1 MGSAAEMLRIGALDL
16 SGRESTAPSGGYRM
30 LSVVVPAYNEERN
43 IPVLC
48 ARLLEVLDRLGAPF
62 EIILVND
69 GSKDGTGAVLRTA
82 AAARKE
88 IKVIELKRNSGQT
101 AAMMCGIDHASGDI
115 IIPIDAD
122 LQNDPADIP
131 ALLAKIGEGYDVVSG
146 WRKDRKDAAIRRNLP
161 SRIANKIISL
171 VSRVHL
177 HDYGCTLKAY
187 RLEVLDGVRLYGE
200 MHRLIPVYAS
210 WMGARVTE
218 IPVRHH
224 PRSHGKSNY
233 GLERVAKII
242 LDLIVVKFLDRQFM
256 KPIYVFGGFGML
268 CLLIS
273 GLAAIWALYLK
284 LFEGLSLIQTPLPL
298 LAVMTF
304 ITGFMCILMGLLSEI
319 LMRTYFESQG
329 KTSYVV
335 RERLNFDEED
345 KAAIDR
351 LTPRARK

>member
-1 MGSAAEMLRIGALDL
+1 MTGALGQTARLELADVTAGQGPAPAPDAAYRKL
-16 SGRESTAPSGGYRM
+16 SI
-30 LSVVVPAYNEERN
+30 VVPAYNEAKS

-48 ARLLEVLDRLGAPF
+48 ERLLSVLDGMGKPF

-69 GSKDGTGAVLRTA
+69 GSKDDTQAVLRQA
-82 AAARKE
+82 ASQRNE
-88 IKVIELKRNSGQT
+88 IKVVQLKRNSGQT

-131 ALLAKIGEGYDVVSG
+131 ALLDKIAEGYDVVSG
-146 WRKDRKDAAIRRNLP
+146 WRKDRKDSELRRNLP
-161 SRIANKIISL
+161 SRIANWIISK
-171 VSRVHL
+171 VSRVQL

-187 RLEVLDGVRLYGE
+187 RLDVLEGVRLYGE

-210 WMGARVTE
+210 WMGAKVTE

-224 PRSHGKSNY
+224 PRAHGASHY

-242 LDLIVVKFLDRQFM
+242 LDLIVVKFLDRQFV
-256 KPIYVFGGFGML
+256 KPIYVFGGFGMA
-268 CLLIS
+268 CLGVS
-273 GLAAIWALYLK
+273 GLAGIAALYLK
-284 LFEGLSLIQTPLPL
+284 FFRDVSLIQTPLPL

-304 ITGFMCILMGLLSEI
+304 ITGFMCILMGLITEI

-329 KTSYVV
+329 KTSYAV
-335 RERLNFDEED
+335 RERLNFDE
-345 KAAIDR
+345 KQA
-351 LTPRARK
+351 KN

>member
-1 MGSAAEMLRIGALDL
+1 MGETGGRLMGLERAEDGAQAAVPAAR
-16 SGRESTAPSGGYRM
+16 SGYRM
-30 LSVVVPAYNEERN
+30 LSVVVPAYNEAQS
-43 IPVLC
+43 IPILC
-48 ARLLEVLDRLGAPF
+48 DRLLAVLDGLGARF

-69 GSKDGTGAVLRTA
+69 GSKDNTEAVLRTA
-82 AAARKE
+82 AGRRKE
-88 IKVIELKRNSGQT
+88 IKVIALKRNSGQT

-146 WRKDRKDAAIRRNLP
+146 WRQDRKDAALRRNLP
-161 SRIANKIISL
+161 SRIANRIISW
-171 VSRVHL
+171 VSRVPL

-224 PRSHGKSNY
+224 ARAHGASNY
-233 GLERVAKII
+233 GMERVMKII

-268 CLLIS
+268 CLAIS
-273 GLAAIWALYLK
+273 GLAGIWALYLK
-284 LFEGLSLIQTPLPL
+284 LVDGLSLIQTPLPL
-298 LAVMTF
+298 LSVMTF

-329 KTSYVV
+329 KMPYVV
-335 RERLNFDEED
+335 RERLNFED
-345 KAAIDR
+345 MPEK
-351 LTPRARK
+351 

>member
-1 MGSAAEMLRIGALDL
+1 MRETGGPMMTLELADRGSESVAAER
-16 SGRESTAPSGGYRM
+16 RPYRM
-30 LSVVVPAYNEERN
+30 LSVIVPAYNEERT

-48 ARLLEVLDRLGAPF
+48 DRLLAVLDALGTPF
-62 EIILVND
+62 EIIFVND
-69 GSKDGTGAVLRTA
+69 GSKDNTRLALRA
-82 AAARKE
+82 AAGRRKE

-101 AAMMCGIDHASGDI
+101 AATMCGIDHASGDI

-122 LQNDPADIP
+122 MQNDPADIP
-131 ALLAKIGEGYDVVSG
+131 LLLAKIAEGYDVVSG
-146 WRKDRKDAAIRRNLP
+146 WRKDRKDAALRRNLP
-161 SRIANKIISL
+161 SRIANRIISF

-177 HDYGCTLKAY
+177 HDSGCTLKAY
-187 RLEVLDGVRLYGE
+187 RLEVLEGVRLYGE

-224 PRSHGKSNY
+224 PRAHGSSHY
-233 GLERVAKII
+233 GLERVMKII

-256 KPIYVFGGFGML
+256 KPIYVFGGFGL
-268 CLLIS
+268 FSLAIS
-273 GLAAIWALYLK
+273 AIAGTWALYLK
-284 LFEGLSLIQTPLPL
+284 FGAGLSLIQTPLPL

-329 KTSYVV
+329 KTSYSV
-335 RERLNFDEED
+335 RERLNFDE
-345 KAAIDR
+345 
-351 LTPRARK
+351 PRAKK